1 MNERIQ
7 KIISLLLKEPNI
19 TISEMMQ
26 KLSLSRRQI
35 NYAVKLIN
43 NTLRAKH
50 FPEITRHKNGT
61 FEYDTSIR
69 LLIQAGKEDQFGELS
84 DHDRKVLII
93 TYLILKTSYVSLN
106 HLTSFLK
113 YSKTQ
118 LLVIL
123 RKRKNLLREII

>member
-50 FPEITRHKNGT
+50 IPEITRHKNGT

-84 DHDRKVLII
+84 DHDLSLIHI
-93 TYLILKTSYVSLN
+93 
-106 HLTSFLK
+106 
-113 YSKTQ
+113 
-118 LLVIL
+118 
-123 RKRKNLLREII
+123 